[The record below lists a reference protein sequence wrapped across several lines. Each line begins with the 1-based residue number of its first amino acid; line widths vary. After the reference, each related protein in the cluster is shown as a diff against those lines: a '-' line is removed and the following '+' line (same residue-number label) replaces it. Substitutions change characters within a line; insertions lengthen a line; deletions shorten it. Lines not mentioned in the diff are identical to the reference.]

1 MTSPLFS
8 GQTFVLKGVSHADP
22 QFLHGS
28 PKALLGPVPRI
39 HLPLSV
45 ALSSS
50 ALSIEPAYDTGAS
63 VSVLSQ
69 ADFNKIKYDTY
80 VRPIRGWSCAV
91 TAANGTF
98 LKLTGAYLI
107 RLFFKDKSYLFA
119 FLISPDVTTSLFGLN
134 LSCHYGM
141 SFDAVNRC
149 IYIPNKN
156 IIEEPSRGG
165 KPFAKAILMKDTSVE
180 ALTGQKVR
188 LCLSDLDGNRL
199 QGLRE
204 GLIDLNDVAYR
215 FDTDQYGR
223 FEVHIN
229 NAHKHS
235 RQR

>member
-1 MTSPLFS
+1 MKDDGKPLNRPI
-8 GQTFVLKGVSHADP
+8 G
-22 QFLHGS
+22 HGS

-156 IIEEPSRGG
+156 ICLLYTSPSPRDQRG
-165 KPFAKAILMKDTSVE
+165 
-180 ALTGQKVR
+180 
-188 LCLSDLDGNRL
+188 
-199 QGLRE
+199 
-204 GLIDLNDVAYR
+204 
-215 FDTDQYGR
+215 
-223 FEVHIN
+223 
-229 NAHKHS
+229 S
-235 RQR
+235 RMPSSA